1 MFMRKLLLAGVLTV
15 LVSAPSSLIGQ
26 VNIGAQLSW
35 GDRFDLGF
43 GGRITGRS
51 PWLDEG
57 IEFVGAF
64 DLFFPDAGNV
74 DDRSYW
80 EVNLNLLYNISIG
93 DELFL
98 PYAGFGMNIARL
110 SKTQLGVTTSA
121 TDVGANLLGGL
132 KIVTGAVSPYG
143 ELRYEWG
150 GGEQFVLTAGILFTV
165 GAGAN

>member
-1 MFMRKLLLAGVLTV
+1 MRKLLLAAALVV
-15 LVSAPSSLIGQ
+15 LVSAPGPLFGQ
-26 VNIGAQLSW
+26 VDIGAQISW

-51 PWLDEG
+51 PWFDQG

-80 EVNLNLLYNISIG
+80 EANLNLLYNIAVG
-93 DELFL
+93 HELFL
-98 PYAGFGMNIARL
+98 PYAGFGINIARL
-110 SKTQLGVTTSA
+110 SETLDGETTSA

-132 KIVTGAVSPYG
+132 KVVTGAVSPYG

-150 GGEQFVLTAGILFTV
+150 GGEQFVLTAGVLFTV